1 MNKIK
6 FLLIIVC
13 LGFITFYLSDYA
25 RSIVIN
31 STNFVLSLYQDT
43 RDFIIETIDEHF
55 DQADEIRALREQ
67 NAELEHSAT
76 LLSAFAYKLD
86 TLLSEQNS
94 TRFNPDVKLVRAIS
108 YMNIGDHDKIWID
121 FDEFDENRIYG
132 LISQGK
138 TAGIVVNKDGNPLAL
153 LQTDSKSTFSVS
165 IGEQQIAG
173 IATGN
178 GKNIVVKFIAQWLN
192 PKIGDEVYTSGLDG
206 IFFGGVPVGK
216 ISKVYEEELYKSAI
230 VETDLKIQVPSYLY
244 IVTNQ

>member
-153 LQTDSKSTFSVS
+153 LQTDPKSTFSVS

-244 IVTNQ
+244 IVINQ

>member
-94 TRFNPDVKLVRAIS
+94 TRFNPDVKLVRVIS

-153 LQTDSKSTFSVS
+153 LQTDPKSTFSVS

>member
-132 LISQGK
+132 LISQCK

-153 LQTDSKSTFSVS
+153 LQTDPKSTFSVS

>member
-153 LQTDSKSTFSVS
+153 LQTDPKSTFSVS

-192 PKIGDEVYTSGLDG
+192 PKIGEEVYTSGLDG

-244 IVTNQ
+244 IVINQ

>member
-153 LQTDSKSTFSVS
+153 LQTDPKSTFSVS
-165 IGEQQIAG
+165 IGEHENQTAG
-173 IATGN
+173 DNNTTHYEN
-178 GKNIVVKFIAQWLN
+178 VTVEMTSNLNKNKTV
-192 PKIGDEVYTSGLDG
+192 ELDA
-206 IFFGGVPVGK
+206 VQDSVD
-216 ISKVYEEELYKSAI
+216 YN
-230 VETDLKIQVPSYLY
+230 
-244 IVTNQ
+244 NQTLQNNTAYN

>member
-43 RDFIIETIDEHF
+43 RDFIIETIDEYF

-138 TAGIVVNKDGNPLAL
+138 TAGIVVNKYGNPLAL
-153 LQTDSKSTFSVS
+153 LQTDPKSTFSVS

>member
-6 FLLIIVC
+6 FLLIIAC

-153 LQTDSKSTFSVS
+153 LQTDPKSTFSVS

-244 IVTNQ
+244 IVINQ

>member
-43 RDFIIETIDEHF
+43 RDFIIETIDEYF

-153 LQTDSKSTFSVS
+153 LQTDPKSTFSVS

>member
-6 FLLIIVC
+6 FILIIIC
-13 LGFITFYLSDYA
+13 LGFISFYLSDYA
-25 RSIVIN
+25 RSVVIN

-43 RDFIIETIDEHF
+43 RDFITQTIEEHF
-55 DQADEIRALREQ
+55 NQADEIKALREQ
-67 NAELEHSAT
+67 NTELEHSAT

-86 TLLSEQNS
+86 ALLSEQNS
-94 TRFNPDVKLVRAIS
+94 TRFNPDVKLVRALS

-153 LQTDSKSTFSVS
+153 LQTDPKSTFSVS
-165 IGEQQIAG
+165 IGEEHIAG
-173 IATGN
+173 IAMGN
-178 GKNIVVKFIAQWLN
+178 GSGITIKFIAQWLN
-192 PKIGDEVYTSGLDG
+192 PKVGDEVYTSGLDG

-244 IVTNQ
+244 IITNQ

>member
-138 TAGIVVNKDGNPLAL
+138 TAGIVVNKNGNPLAL
-153 LQTDSKSTFSVS
+153 LQTDPKSTFSVS

-192 PKIGDEVYTSGLDG
+192 PKIGDEVYTSGLDE

>member
-6 FLLIIVC
+6 FILIIIC
-13 LGFITFYLSDYA
+13 LGFTSFYLSDYA

-43 RDFIIETIDEHF
+43 RDFIVNSIDEHF
-55 DQADEIRALREQ
+55 NQADEIRALREQ
-67 NAELEHSAT
+67 NAELEYSAT

-94 TRFNPDVKLVRAIS
+94 TRFNPDIKLVRALS

-121 FDEFDENRIYG
+121 FDEFDENKIYG

-153 LQTDSKSTFSVS
+153 LQTDPKSTFSVS
-165 IGEQQIAG
+165 IGEQRIAG

-178 GKNIVVKFIAQWLN
+178 GKNITVKFIAQWLN
-192 PKIGDEVYTSGLDG
+192 PKVGDEVYTSGLDG
-206 IFFGGVPVGK
+206 IFFGGVPVGR
-216 ISKVYEEELYKSAI
+216 IIKVNEEELYKSAV
-230 VETDLKIQVPSYLY
+230 VETMLKIQVPSYLY
-244 IVTNQ
+244 VVTNQ

>member
-153 LQTDSKSTFSVS
+153 LQTDPKSTFSVS

-230 VETDLKIQVPSYLY
+230 VETDLKIRVPSYLY

>member
-153 LQTDSKSTFSVS
+153 LQTDPKSTFSVS

-216 ISKVYEEELYKSAI
+216 ISEVYEEELYKSAI

>member
-31 STNFVLSLYQDT
+31 STNFMLSLYQDT

-153 LQTDSKSTFSVS
+153 LQTDPKSTFSVS